1 MGSMNQV
8 YGRDL
13 DLNLLR
19 VFVVVADSGSVTAA
33 AARLYLTQPAVSAA
47 LKRLS
52 AAVGA
57 PLFARRGRG
66 LALSARG
73 ERLLAH
79 ARPHLDALVAAALAP
94 PAFEAATS
102 NAIVRLALS
111 DSAEGWLLPRLL
123 RVLERRA
130 PKLRLVVIPV
140 QFRTVVRVFE
150 SERADIAV
158 TVADEAP
165 AGVRRRALFRGF
177 FVAVSDVRHSKLGKK
192 PTLERYLEHEHVIVS
207 YNGDLRGV
215 VEDYLGIERRARCSV
230 ATFASIGEILE
241 GTALVATV
249 PSMVGRTLTARY
261 RHLRAVPVPFG
272 VAGASVELLWSATSD
287 DDPACTF
294 VRERIGELTSG
305 VSNA

>member
-1 MGSMNQV
+1 MNQV

-47 LKRLS
+47 LKRL
-52 AAVGA
+52 ATAVGA
-57 PLFARRGRG
+57 SLFARRGRG
-66 LALSARG
+66 LVLSARG

-94 PAFEAATS
+94 PVFEPATS
-102 NAIVRLALS
+102 TAVVRLGLS
-111 DSAEGWLLPRLL
+111 DSVEGWLLPRLL
-123 RVLERRA
+123 RALERRA
-130 PKLRLVVIPV
+130 PKLRLVVLPV
-140 QFRTVVRVFE
+140 QFRTVVRAFE

-165 AGVRRRALFRGF
+165 AGVRRQPLFRGW
-177 FVAVSDVRHSKLGKK
+177 FVALSDARHAKLGKK
-192 PTLERYLEHEHVIVS
+192 PSLERYLEHEHVVVS

-215 VEDYLGIERRARCSV
+215 VEDFLGIERRVRCSV
-230 ATFASIGEILE
+230 ATLASLGEILE

-272 VAGASVELLWSATSD
+272 LTGATIELLWSAASD

-294 VRERIGELTSG
+294 VRDRIVELSASVPSG
-305 VSNA
+305 A